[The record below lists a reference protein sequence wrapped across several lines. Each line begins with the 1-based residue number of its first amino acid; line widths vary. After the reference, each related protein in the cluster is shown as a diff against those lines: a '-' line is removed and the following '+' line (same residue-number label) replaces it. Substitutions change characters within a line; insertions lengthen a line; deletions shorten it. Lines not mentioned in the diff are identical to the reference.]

1 MKKTLFFGLVA
12 ALLLAGTG
20 FRNKAEEGKSPV
32 KWYTLA
38 EALKLSETK
47 PKKIF
52 MDVYTGWC
60 GWCKV
65 MDQKTFA
72 NPVIAEYMNEHF
84 YPVKFDAETRDTVYF
99 NGQKFINDGPA
110 NRGAHQFAV
119 TVLQGRLSYPS
130 FVFIDESRTNF
141 TIMQGYQE
149 AKNFEPYLHYY
160 AEDKNKT
167 TSWEDFL
174 KTFQGK
180 VK

>member
-1 MKKTLFFGLVA
+1 MKRV
-12 ALLLAGTG
+12 LLIGILATVFLGTTS
-20 FRNKAEEGKSPV
+20 FRPKGGDASPI

-38 EALKLSETK
+38 EAQKLSETK

-52 MDVYTGWC
+52 MDVYTSWC

-65 MDQKTFA
+65 MDQKTFSH
-72 NPVIAEYMNEHF
+72 PVIAAYMNKHF

-99 NGQKFINDGPA
+99 NGQKFINDGPP
-110 NRGAHQFAV
+110 NRGAHQFAS

-130 FVFIDESRTNF
+130 FVFIDETRTNF
-141 TIMQGYQE
+141 TIMQGFQE

-167 TSWEDFL
+167 TSWDDFQ
-174 KTFQGK
+174 KTFKGE